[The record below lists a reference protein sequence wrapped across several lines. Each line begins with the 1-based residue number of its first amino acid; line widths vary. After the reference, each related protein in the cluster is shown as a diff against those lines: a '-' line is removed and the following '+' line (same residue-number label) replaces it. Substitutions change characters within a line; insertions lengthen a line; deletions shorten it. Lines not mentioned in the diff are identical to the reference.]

1 MPSEGTITQWITQL
15 KAGEEQALEK
25 LRQRYW
31 PFLMRLAQKKLSG
44 VRPGAID
51 EEGVAQEAFWSF
63 YRSFKAGQL
72 PQLENRQNLFALLTI
87 IIAHK
92 AADLRKAEGS
102 AKRGGGKV
110 QGESVLGFLVGFDA
124 EARGIDH
131 VEDSEIAPDEEAVA
145 SDLYSK
151 YVNALSEDLR
161 EIAVQYLANRS
172 LKEIAESLGC
182 AAYTVQ
188 RKLQNFILPKWR
200 KMAADSVNEMD

>member
-72 PQLENRQNLFALLTI
+72 PQLENRQNLFA
-87 IIAHK
+87 
-92 AADLRKAEGS
+92 
-102 AKRGGGKV
+102 RGG
-110 QGESVLGFLVGFDA
+110 
-124 EARGIDH
+124 RI
-131 VEDSEIAPDEEAVA
+131 
-145 SDLYSK
+145 
-151 YVNALSEDLR
+151 R
-161 EIAVQYLANRS
+161 
-172 LKEIAESLGC
+172 
-182 AAYTVQ
+182 
-188 RKLQNFILPKWR
+188 
-200 KMAADSVNEMD
+200 